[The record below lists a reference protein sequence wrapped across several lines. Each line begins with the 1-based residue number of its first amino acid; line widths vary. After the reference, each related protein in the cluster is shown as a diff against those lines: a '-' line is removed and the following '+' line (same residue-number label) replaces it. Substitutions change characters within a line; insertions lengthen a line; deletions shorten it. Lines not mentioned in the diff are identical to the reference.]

1 MLDDADENENC
12 MFESYVIVGK
22 KIIILIIISLY
33 LKIEKLDN
41 ENNTK
46 IEFISVFNQLDAQN
60 FVSQ

>member
-1 MLDDADENENC
+1 MMQMKMRTACL
-12 MFESYVIVGK
+12 SYVIVGK